1 MSSNIVDLFPKKE
14 TLEIPAKKFSVEKDT
29 NFGGNK
35 LLDKYENYLVG
46 SGKAKGTVET
56 RLYAMK
62 NLEAVVGDL
71 LKVTSSDLD
80 NYMALK
86 MANASPEYRKS
97 IRASFQSFYR
107 WATTRDLIAKDPAY
121 DMPVV
126 KVPRPMPR
134 PVDEESFEF
143 AYYMSEDEDRAMILL
158 GGMGG
163 LRLSEITTLHM
174 DNREGNQLRVKGKG
188 GVTRIVPLNATLAA
202 ALDGIENKGR
212 YGYYFANP
220 YTSHDHRSISYV
232 AHRIKK
238 FLPDKYS
245 AHSLRHRAASI
256 AYGVTKDIRSVQEFL
271 GHANV
276 NTTQIYT
283 AVTSEALKA
292 VGDATDLKQTFPQL
306 QAVS

>member
-1 MSSNIVDLFPKKE
+1 M
-14 TLEIPAKKFSVEKDT
+14 LED
-29 NFGGNK
+29 
-35 LLDKYENYLVG
+35 YERYLAG
-46 SGKAKGTVET
+46 SGKVPATV
-56 RLYAMK
+56 RKRVRAME
-62 NLEAVVGDL
+62 NFSAVVGDL
-71 LKVTSSDLD
+71 MLVKTQDID

-86 MANASPEYRKS
+86 MASASPEYRKS
-97 IRASFQSFYR
+97 IRASIQSFYR
-107 WATTRDLIAKDPAY
+107 WATTRDLIDKDPAY
-121 DMPVV
+121 SMPVV

-188 GVTRIVPLNATLAA
+188 GVTRIVPLNSTLAA
-202 ALDGIENKGR
+202 ALDGIQNKGR

-220 YTSHDHRSISYV
+220 YTSHEHRSISYV
-232 AHRIKK
+232 AIRIKK

-292 VGDATDLKQTFPQL
+292 VGDATNLKQSFPHL